1 MHPAEVTEV
10 LHRLE
15 RNGIEA
21 WLGGV
26 WAEAALGAEDG
37 GVRSSLELLVEERNA
52 EATLDIL
59 EAAGWSRAE
68 GAPPAPFAVTDGS
81 GARVDVTTR
90 ASIEGRRGTLD
101 GRSVRVAF

>member
-21 WLGGV
+21 WLAGA
-26 WAEAALGAEDG
+26 WAEAALAADDAQHSRLAL
-37 GVRSSLELLVEERNA
+37 VVEERNA

-59 EAAGWSRAE
+59 RAAGWRLVE
-68 GAPPAPFAVTDGS
+68 GDPPGAFAVVDDGDL
-81 GARVDVTTR
+81 RVDVDTR
-90 ASIEGRRGTLD
+90 AHVEGSRGTLD
-101 GRSVRVAF
+101 GRSVRVVR